1 MQPTSNRKINNK
13 LKPFNLFIFHFIIRM
28 GMERHNSFFECEN
41 KRELI
46 VSSVCCKNAAKVDVF
61 SGVPR
66 KKTKKK
72 LHLRKRI
79 NRLYW
84 SVIYWISVHE
94 DRDQAQGSKTIVKVR

>member
-66 KKTKKK
+66 KKKNEEKIAFTQT
-72 LHLRKRI
+72 HQ
-79 NRLYW
+79 
-84 SVIYWISVHE
+84 S
-94 DRDQAQGSKTIVKVR
+94 IVLVGNLLDFGA